1 MDTPQIILT
10 YATGLSILYIV
21 PNIAVKSEEVKNA
34 LGETALNA
42 AIFISR
48 VLVVLGFAMFI
59 HYAVPEEVKLYWT
72 SRFIFLSVIFIV
84 NDMIYGNKEL
94 IKKLYK

>member
-59 HYAVPEEVKLYWT
+59 HYAVPEEEKLYRT
-72 SRFIFLSVIFIV
+72 SLFIFLSIIFIV
-84 NDMIYGNKEL
+84 NDLIFGNKDQ